1 MIFLTVSILSRNRF
15 LSFSTVEVVV
25 VPLGLLLGS
34 SISDFSTD
42 SASADFSLDSASAR
56 SQSIDSSPEALASLG
71 RPSED
76 DDDLAVP

>member
-1 MIFLTVSILSRNRF
+1 M
-15 LSFSTVEVVV
+15 

-42 SASADFSLDSASAR
+42 SASAC

>member
-1 MIFLTVSILSRNRF
+1 MIFLTVSISSRNRF

-42 SASADFSLDSASAR
+42 SASAC

>member
-34 SISDFSTD
+34 SISDISTD
-42 SASADFSLDSASAR
+42 SASAC